1 MAANSKEPSTAL
13 LRVQRGGLETLRGAI
28 TMCMSLLGLLRNV
41 TGSVCWKIAPR
52 TYDVCGCGVG
62 VGGVH
67 QGRAACVDAVLL
79 VKEVL
84 RAWTLCRR
92 GVGVGS
98 VHQGRAA
105 VHQGRAACVD
115 SVLVLAACA
124 GSVHQGGATYVDA
137 VLVKEVLRG
146 AACVDAVLLVKEVL
160 RAWTLCRR
168 GVGVGSVHQG
178 RAACVDA
185 VLVLEACTKDM
196 DFD

>member
-1 MAANSKEPSTAL
+1 
-13 LRVQRGGLETLRGAI
+13 VRGRCVGA
-28 TMCMSLLGLLRNV
+28 
-41 TGSVCWKIAPR
+41 GSVHQGHGFRLEVFVK
-52 TYDVCGCGVG
+52 DVLPCAGS
-62 VGGVH
+62 VH
-67 QGRAACVDAVLL
+67 QGRTTCVDAVL

-92 GVGVGS
+92 GVGVGG
-98 VHQGRAA
+98 VHQGR
-105 VHQGRAACVD
+105 
-115 SVLVLAACA
+115 
-124 GSVHQGGATYVDA
+124 
-137 VLVKEVLRG
+137 